1 MSDTNSDKIIKLK
14 FKGCNRALCH
24 NSLHFPV
31 QPNDKMVIS
40 ADRGEEIGSAL
51 PPVSQT
57 NLPENLDEMP
67 TILRKATTDDLS
79 HDNENRLR
87 EKLAFDFC
95 AAKVAELNLPMKLV
109 DVDLRLDRRK
119 VVFYFTAEDRIDFRE
134 LVKVLAAEFKTRI
147 EMRQISTREEMK
159 RTDGMGPCG
168 LQLCCAGFIDDFDPI
183 STQLVKEQNLPM
195 NPAKISGCCGKLK
208 CCYRYEHDLYEEVL
222 KNYPAYG
229 SKVKVAEKN
238 GVLEKIDIFAHTVS
252 IRYEDNTVEDFPLTD
267 FSNNKFTV
275 IQ

>member
-1 MSDTNSDKIIKLK
+1 VFGIVFFQPIQIALKGNFQSAEIIFGNNKIAHGWQVWKIL
-14 FKGCNRALCH
+14 FDIGE
-24 NSLHFPV
+24 
-31 QPNDKMVIS
+31 
-40 ADRGEEIGSAL
+40 GEER
-51 PPVSQT
+51 VSG
-57 NLPENLDEMP
+57 NRRPNNIRVYIFHGYIFGLIVFDDG
-67 TILRKATTDDLS
+67 ILFAASK
-79 HDNENRLR
+79 NG
-87 EKLAFDFC
+87 FC
-95 AAKVAELNLPMKLV
+95 AAKVAELNLPMKMV

-119 VVFYFTAEDRIDFRE
+119 IVFYFTAEDRIDFRE
-134 LVKVLAAEFKTRI
+134 LVKLLAAEFKTRI
-147 EMRQISTREEMK
+147 EMRQISSREEMK

-229 SKVKVAEKN
+229 SKVKVTEKN
-238 GVLEKIDIFAHTVS
+238 GVLEKIDIFAQTVS

-267 FSNNKFTV
+267 FSNSKITV

>member
-1 MSDTNSDKIIKLK
+1 MNNSYSNKVVKLK
-14 FKGCNRALCH
+14 FKGSYRALCH
-24 NSLHFPV
+24 NSLQFPIK
-31 QPNDKMVIS
+31 PYEKMIIS
-40 ADRGEEIGSAL
+40 ADRGEEIGCAL
-51 PPVSQT
+51 PPASQN
-57 NLPENLDEMP
+57 NLPENLEELP
-67 TILRKATTDDLS
+67 KILRKATPTDIS

-87 EKLAFDFC
+87 EKLAYNFC
-95 AAKVAELNLPMKLV
+95 AAKVAELHLPMKLV
-109 DVDLRLDRRK
+109 DVDLRFDRRK
-119 VVFYFTAEDRIDFRE
+119 IVFYFTAEERIDFRE

-147 EMRQISTREEMK
+147 EMRQISNREEMK
-159 RTDGMGPCG
+159 RLNGIGPCG

-229 SKVKVAEKN
+229 SKVKIADKN
-238 GVLEKIDIFAHTVS
+238 GVLEKIDIFAKTVT
-252 IRYEDNTVEDFPLTD
+252 IRYEDNTFEDFPLTD
-267 FSNNKFTV
+267 FNDNKITL